1 MHNKIHALCNVIYE
15 GELLLISS
23 TRTILTA
30 TFLIGCTL
38 GAGTASASPVVK
50 TAGSTAAS
58 AYTRSADRLPAAA
71 IKAEAAAAA
80 RTFHSQDTAQSKL
93 ARKIA
98 LISPFSP
105 KGPQGTSAMP
115 SNFPAMGNDSL
126 AAAYAMREDF
136 GKSNLHKWSSV
147 HGMDTSWDDN
157 EVTDTVHLQSSTIA
171 FLDTLNAD
179 ARAAGVSFV
188 ITGGAER
195 GYHAHG
201 TYSHE
206 NGYKVDISDDGVY
219 AGTTSYRVL
228 LEALAPYKH
237 HLSHEWNN
245 NHFDITI
252 YPANYTGSYSGANHS
267 TEDDDE

>member
-1 MHNKIHALCNVIYE
+1 MLQQEAAQPLQHLPSILILHINALRVKSHHSLPSHRRRYHA
-15 GELLLISS
+15 
-23 TRTILTA
+23 
-30 TFLIGCTL
+30 CT
-38 GAGTASASPVVK
+38 
-50 TAGSTAAS
+50 
-58 AYTRSADRLPAAA
+58 RLPSILAPHEG
-71 IKAEAAAAA
+71 K
-80 RTFHSQDTAQSKL
+80 DTA
-93 ARKIA
+93 
-98 LISPFSP
+98 
-105 KGPQGTSAMP
+105 
-115 SNFPAMGNDSL
+115 D
-126 AAAYAMREDF
+126 AYAIRSDF

-179 ARAAGVSFV
+179 ARAADVSFV

-201 TYSHE
+201 MYSHE
-206 NGYKVDISDDGVY
+206 NGYKIDISDDGVY
-219 AGTTSYRVL
+219 AGTTAYRVL

-252 YPANYTGSYSGANHS
+252 YPADYTGSYAGASHGI
-267 TEDDDE
+267 EDDDE

>member
-1 MHNKIHALCNVIYE
+1 M
-15 GELLLISS
+15 
-23 TRTILTA
+23 TA
-30 TFLIGCTL
+30 TFLMGCVLVT
-38 GAGTASASPVVK
+38 GTAAASPVKPAAV
-50 TAGSTAAS
+50 SAAS
-58 AYTRSADRLPAAA
+58 LPD
-71 IKAEAAAAA
+71 AAAASTVQAAAPADSHPAYQRSA
-80 RTFHSQDTAQSKL
+80 RRAQMT
-93 ARKIA
+93 RKIA
-98 LISPFSP
+98 PLSPITP
-105 KGPQGTSAMP
+105 TTPITPATQLP
-115 SNFPAMGNDSL
+115 SILAPHDGDAT
-126 AAAYAMREDF
+126 AAAYAVRNDF

-147 HGMDTSWDDN
+147 YGMDTSWDEND
-157 EVTDTVHLQSSTIA
+157 VTDTAHLQSSTVA
-171 FLDTLNAD
+171 FLDTLNAE

-219 AGTTSYRVL
+219 AGTTAYRVL

-252 YPANYTGSYSGANHS
+252 YPANYTGSYSGANHG

>member
-1 MHNKIHALCNVIYE
+1 
-15 GELLLISS
+15 
-23 TRTILTA
+23 
-30 TFLIGCTL
+30 
-38 GAGTASASPVVK
+38 
-50 TAGSTAAS
+50 
-58 AYTRSADRLPAAA
+58 
-71 IKAEAAAAA
+71 
-80 RTFHSQDTAQSKL
+80 
-93 ARKIA
+93 
-98 LISPFSP
+98 
-105 KGPQGTSAMP
+105 
-115 SNFPAMGNDSL
+115 
-126 AAAYAMREDF
+126 MREDF

-201 TYSHE
+201 MYSHE
-206 NGYKVDISDDGVY
+206 NGYKIDISDDGVY
-219 AGTTSYRVL
+219 AGTTAYRVL

-252 YPANYTGSYSGANHS
+252 YPADYTGSYAGASHGI
-267 TEDDDE
+267 EDDDE